1 MLLRAYLHL
10 ESLDSETIFEND
22 RLYHRY
28 YMKLRRFIASL
39 EKKGLVEVSKIDG
52 LLWVKPKVDLR

>member
-1 MLLRAYLHL
+1 
-10 ESLDSETIFEND
+10 
-22 RLYHRY
+22 
-28 YMKLRRFIASL
+28 MKLRRFIASL